1 MSFAA
6 LLGNSMIRTAWL
18 ALLCLIGVGIMAAV
32 KVTTASRA
40 TPSVLER
47 QQSSEQKAP
56 RISLT
61 QGVAAI
67 SAARPEP
74 EPEPSTRS
82 DRVGVNVDT
91 QPALTRVT
99 PTVVEP
105 ASPQRETAPVFKLVS
120 RHWRDPLAP
129 KVVQPVSRSTA
140 KSAEKRT
147 TRRAS
152 PRE

>member
-67 SAARPEP
+67 SAERTEP
-74 EPEPSTRS
+74 EPEP
-82 DRVGVNVDT
+82 
-91 QPALTRVT
+91 
-99 PTVVEP
+99 
-105 ASPQRETAPVFKLVS
+105 
-120 RHWRDPLAP
+120 
-129 KVVQPVSRSTA
+129 
-140 KSAEKRT
+140 
-147 TRRAS
+147 
-152 PRE
+152 